1 MPVAKSSLKVRPQQQ
16 ISDKKL
22 KEILA
27 EDKRRLK
34 SLLASYRPITG
45 ENAPGL
51 RFECVITDFLNGKK
65 LWLPVEMLKEKKFC
79 AIIKCGSIEAFCD
92 KYMPDFDKEKARDA
106 VFRYL
111 IRLRCKHDFYFFAYA
126 YARIKNKDGGEDIPF
141 LLNHAQLG
149 LTKEFESQR
158 LHGELG
164 SILVILL
171 KCRQWGGSTDTD
183 IYMGWIQIFWMIN
196 WNSNIIGHQSSSS
209 TQVFD
214 MYEKLMNAIP
224 TWLFYDIGEPFK
236 EDPRKLRTSSTQNNI
251 KYLIPRSCKIQTGS
265 ARNPESCRSADAAMA
280 HITEEAFFPNTTEWT
295 PQKVINAAV
304 SSIRVTVPLTF
315 IVREST
321 PNGRENEFHDEW
333 VRANSFD
340 KDGKRLSIYKPY
352 FVPWFHIEKYILPFK
367 TEQEKIDFV
376 IWLYKNREDEQYH
389 GSYFWWLWEIKGATL
404 EGIHWYVNEC
414 KKYNDLDGM
423 RQEYPSDDVEAFLFS
438 GTTVFDP
445 YKLKEM
451 EEDCKGIEPIMVGD
465 IEGDSYDAADD
476 ACMDNI
482 RFIERSGGPLKV
494 WAGPDNSEIVRHRY
508 IVACDIGGSHKTSD
522 FSDIVVLDR
531 YDEIYGGVPEIVA
544 EWHGHCDA
552 DQLAMRCAQIA
563 HFYNDAYLVIENNTA
578 YSRMNNTEGNQ
589 SELFFPILLPL
600 YNNLYS
606 ASQSKLKKVKN
617 IEMKWGFNTNKNTK
631 VAVVKTMARI
641 IRDGGYM
648 ERELAAIDEC
658 TYFLY
663 YKQNDCYGAVAGK
676 HDDRVMARAIALYV
690 EKDMPAPE
698 IVPFRS
704 KAEIERERLRNRPP
718 VVADLAGI
726 GGGS

>member
-16 ISDKKL
+16 ISEKKL
-22 KEILA
+22 KEILE
-27 EDKRRLK
+27 EDKRRLQ
-34 SLLASYRPITG
+34 SLLATYRPITG

-51 RFECVITDFLNGKK
+51 RFECVITDFLKGKK

-92 KYMPDFDKEKARDA
+92 KYMPDFDQEKARDA

-476 ACMDNI
+476 ACMNNI

-494 WAGPDNSEIVRHRY
+494 WAGPDNSEIVRNRY

>member
-22 KEILA
+22 KEILE
-27 EDKRRLK
+27 EDKRRLQG
-34 SLLASYRPITG
+34 LLASYRPITG

-92 KYMPDFDKEKARDA
+92 KYMPDFDQEKARDA

-141 LLNHAQLG
+141 LLRNAQIKLA
-149 LTKEFESQR
+149 KVFEQLR
-158 LHGELG
+158 LH
-164 SILVILL
+164 SQYHYIRVILL
-171 KCRQWGGSTDTD
+171 KCRQWGGSTLTD
-183 IYMGWIQIFWMIN
+183 IYMAWLQIFWKTN
-196 WNSNIIGHQSSSS
+196 WNSNIVGHQSSSA

-214 MYEKLMNAIP
+214 MYEKLINAIP
-224 TWLFYDIGEPFK
+224 TWLFYDIGQPFK
-236 EDPRKLRTSSTQNNI
+236 SDTRKLKTSGTIQNI

-265 ARNPESCRSADAAMA
+265 ARNPESCRSGDAALA

-295 PQKVINAAV
+295 PAKVIKAAS
-304 SSIRVTVPLTF
+304 SSIQPDPLTF

-321 PNGRENEFHDEW
+321 PNGRENEFHDAW
-333 VRANSFD
+333 VAANSVD
-340 KDGKRLSIYKPY
+340 KDGKPLSAFTPV
-352 FVPWFHIEKYILPFK
+352 FVAWFEIEKYILPFAS
-367 TEQEKIDFV
+367 EDERADFA
-376 IWLYKNREDEQYH
+376 IWLWKNRNDEQGH
-389 GSYFWWLWEIKGATL
+389 GKYYWWLYECKGASF
-404 EGIHWYVNEC
+404 EGIHWYIE
-414 KKYNDLDGM
+414 KSKEYETLDDM
-423 RQEYPSDDVEAFLFS
+423 RQEFPSDDVEAFLFS

-494 WAGPDNSEIVRHRY
+494 WAGPDSSEIVRHRY

-600 YNNLYS
+600 YDNLYS

-617 IEMKWGFNTNKNTK
+617 IEMKWGFNTNKATK

-718 VVADLAGI
+718 VVAELSGI

>member
-1 MPVAKSSLKVRPQQQ
+1 MPAAKSSLKVRPQQQ

-92 KYMPDFDKEKARDA
+92 KYMPDFDQEKARDA

-482 RFIERSGGPLKV
+482 RLIERSGGPLKV
-494 WAGPDNSEIVRHRY
+494 WAGPDNSEIVRNRY

-704 KAEIERERLRNRPP
+704 KAEIERERLRNRQP

>member
-92 KYMPDFDKEKARDA
+92 KYMPDFDQEKARDA

>member
-92 KYMPDFDKEKARDA
+92 KYMPDFDQEKARDA

-476 ACMDNI
+476 ACMNNI

-494 WAGPDNSEIVRHRY
+494 WAGPDNSEIVRNRY

-600 YNNLYS
+600 YDNLYS

>member
-1 MPVAKSSLKVRPQQQ
+1 MPVAKSSLKVRSQQQ

-476 ACMDNI
+476 ACMNNI

-494 WAGPDNSEIVRHRY
+494 WAGPDNSEIVRNRY

-663 YKQNDCYGAVAGK
+663 YKQNDSYGAVAGK

>member
-92 KYMPDFDKEKARDA
+92 KYMPDFDQEKARDA

-141 LLNHAQLG
+141 LLRNAQIKLA
-149 LTKEFESQR
+149 KVFEQLR
-158 LHGELG
+158 LHGQYHY
-164 SILVILL
+164 IRVILL
-171 KCRQWGGSTDTD
+171 KCRQWGGSTLTD
-183 IYMGWIQIFWMIN
+183 IYMAWLQIFWKTN
-196 WNSNIIGHQSSSS
+196 WNSNIVGHQSSSA

-214 MYEKLMNAIP
+214 MYEKLINAIP
-224 TWLFYDIGEPFK
+224 TWLFYDIGQPFK
-236 EDPRKLRTSSTQNNI
+236 SDTRKLKTSGTIQNI

-265 ARNPESCRSADAAMA
+265 ARNPESCRSGDAALA

-295 PQKVINAAV
+295 PAKVIKAAS
-304 SSIRVTVPLTF
+304 SSIQPDPLTF

-321 PNGRENEFHDEW
+321 PNGRENEFHDAW
-333 VRANSFD
+333 VAANSVD
-340 KDGKRLSIYKPY
+340 KDGKPLSAFTPV
-352 FVPWFHIEKYILPFK
+352 FVAWFEIEKYILPFAS
-367 TEQEKIDFV
+367 EDERADFA
-376 IWLYKNREDEQYH
+376 IWLWKNRNDEQGH
-389 GSYFWWLWEIKGATL
+389 GKYYWWLYECKGASF
-404 EGIHWYVNEC
+404 EGIHWYIE
-414 KKYNDLDGM
+414 KSKEYETLDDM
-423 RQEYPSDDVEAFLFS
+423 RQEFPSDDVEAFLFS

-494 WAGPDNSEIVRHRY
+494 WAGPDNSEIVRNRY

>member
-27 EDKRRLK
+27 EDTKRLK
-34 SLLASYRPITG
+34 SLFATYRPITG

-51 RFECVITDFLNGKK
+51 RFELQMPDFLQGKK
-65 LWLPVEMLKEKKFC
+65 LYLPVEMLKEKKFC
-79 AIIKCGSIEAFCD
+79 AIIKCGSIQAFIE
-92 KYMPDFDKEKARDA
+92 KYMADYDPAKARDA
-106 VFRYL
+106 IFRYL

-126 YARIKNKDGGEDIPF
+126 YARIKNKDGGDDIPF
-141 LLNHAQLG
+141 LLNHGQIG
-149 LTKEFESQR
+149 LTKEFERQR

-164 SILVILL
+164 SILVLLL

-183 IYMGWIQIFWMIN
+183 VYMGWIQIFWMTN
-196 WNSNIIGHQSSSS
+196 WNSNIIGHQSSSA

-224 TWLFYDIGEPFK
+224 TWLFYEIGQPFK
-236 EDPRKLRTSSTQNNI
+236 NDPRKLRTSSTQNNI
-251 KYLIPRSCKIQTGS
+251 KYLIPRDCKIQTGS

-340 KDGKRLSIYKPY
+340 KDGKRLSIFTPY
-352 FVPWFHIEKYILPFK
+352 FVPWFDIEKYILPFK
-367 TEQEKIDFV
+367 NEQEKIDF
-376 IWLYKNREDEQYH
+376 ITWLWKNREDEQYH
-389 GSYFWWLWEIKGATL
+389 GNYYWWLWEIKGATL
-404 EGIHWYVNEC
+404 EGIHWYVNES

-438 GTTVFDP
+438 GTSVFNP

-451 EEDCKGIEPIMVGD
+451 EDDCKGINPIMVGD
-465 IEGDSYDAADD
+465 IEGDSYDASDP
-476 ACMDNI
+476 ACMENI
-482 RFIERSGGPLKV
+482 RFVERSGGPLKV
-494 WAGPDNSEIVRHRY
+494 WAGPDNSENVTHRY

-522 FSDIVVLDR
+522 YSDIVVLDR
-531 YDEIYGGVPEIVA
+531 YDEIYGGVPEVVA

-563 HFYNDAYLVIENNTA
+563 HIYNDAFLVIENNTA

-600 YNNLYS
+600 YRNLYNS
-606 ASQSKLKKVKN
+606 SHSKLQKKKSK
-617 IEMKWGFNTNKNTK
+617 ELKWGFNTNKNTK
-631 VAVVKTMARI
+631 VAVIKTMARI
-641 IRDGGYM
+641 IRDQGYM
-648 ERELAAIDEC
+648 EREPAAIDEC
-658 TYFLY
+658 TYYLY
-663 YKQNDCYGAVAGK
+663 YQQNDCYGAVAGK

-698 IVPFRS
+698 IVPFRT

-718 VVADLAGI
+718 SVAELAGI
-726 GGGS
+726 GGS

>member
-1 MPVAKSSLKVRPQQQ
+1 MPVAKSSLKVRPQQL

-22 KEILA
+22 KEILE
-27 EDKRRLK
+27 EDKRRLQ

-92 KYMPDFDKEKARDA
+92 KYMPDFDQEKARDA

-352 FVPWFHIEKYILPFK
+352 FVPWFDIEKYILPFK

-482 RFIERSGGPLKV
+482 RLIERSGGPLKV
-494 WAGPDNSEIVRHRY
+494 WAGPDNSEIVRNRY

-663 YKQNDCYGAVAGK
+663 YKQNDCYAAVAGK

>member
-1 MPVAKSSLKVRPQQQ
+1 MPAAKSSLKVRSQQQ

-22 KEILA
+22 KEILE

-92 KYMPDFDKEKARDA
+92 KYMPDFDQEKARDA

-141 LLNHAQLG
+141 LLRNAQIKLA
-149 LTKEFESQR
+149 KVFEQLR
-158 LHGELG
+158 LH
-164 SILVILL
+164 SQYHYIRVILL
-171 KCRQWGGSTDTD
+171 KCRQWGGSTLTD
-183 IYMGWIQIFWMIN
+183 IYMAWLQIFWKTN
-196 WNSNIIGHQSSSS
+196 WNSNIVGHQSSSA

-214 MYEKLMNAIP
+214 MYEKLINAIP
-224 TWLFYDIGEPFK
+224 TWLFYDIGQPFK
-236 EDPRKLRTSSTQNNI
+236 SDTRKLKTSGTIQNI
-251 KYLIPRSCKIQTGS
+251 KYFIPRSCKIQTGS
-265 ARNPESCRSADAAMA
+265 ARNPESCRSGDAALA

-295 PQKVINAAV
+295 PAKVIKAAS
-304 SSIRVTVPLTF
+304 SSIQPDPLTF

-321 PNGRENEFHDEW
+321 PNGRENEFHDAW
-333 VRANSFD
+333 VAANSVD
-340 KDGKRLSIYKPY
+340 KDGKPLSAFTPV
-352 FVPWFHIEKYILPFK
+352 FVAWFEIEKYILPFAS
-367 TEQEKIDFV
+367 
-376 IWLYKNREDEQYH
+376 EDERAD
-389 GSYFWWLWEIKGATL
+389 FAIWLWENRNDEQGHGKYYWWLYECKGASF
-404 EGIHWYVNEC
+404 EGIHWYIE
-414 KKYNDLDGM
+414 KSKEYETLDDM
-423 RQEYPSDDVEAFLFS
+423 RQEFPSDDVEAFLFS

-494 WAGPDNSEIVRHRY
+494 WAGPDNSEIVRNRY

-617 IEMKWGFNTNKNTK
+617 IEMKWGFNTNKATK

>member
-27 EDKRRLK
+27 ENTRRLE

-51 RFECVITDFLNGKK
+51 RFESQMPDFLNGKK

-79 AIIKCGSIEAFCD
+79 AIIKCGSIQAFIE
-92 KYMPDFDKEKARDA
+92 KYMADYDPDKARDA

-126 YARIKNKDGGEDIPF
+126 YARIKNKDGGDDIPF
-141 LLNHAQLG
+141 LLNHGQIG
-149 LTKEFESQR
+149 LVKDFERQR

-164 SILVILL
+164 SILIILL
-171 KCRQWGGSTDTD
+171 KCRQWGGSTATDT
-183 IYMGWIQIFWMIN
+183 YMGWIQIFWMTN
-196 WNSNIIGHQSSSS
+196 WNSNIIGHQSSSA

-224 TWLFYDIGEPFK
+224 TWLFYDIGVPFK

-251 KYLIPRSCKIQTGS
+251 KYLIPRDCKIQTGS

-340 KDGKRLSIYKPY
+340 KDGKRLSIYTPY
-352 FVPWFHIEKYILPFK
+352 FVPWFDIEKYILPFK
-367 TEQEKIDFV
+367 NEQEKIDF
-376 IWLYKNREDEQYH
+376 ITWLWKNREDEQYN

-404 EGIHWYVNEC
+404 EGIHWYVNES

-476 ACMDNI
+476 ACMNNI
-482 RFIERSGGPLKV
+482 RFVERSGGPLKV
-494 WAGPDNSEIVRHRY
+494 WAGPDNSEIVKHRY

-563 HFYNDAYLVIENNTA
+563 HFFNDAFLVIENNTA

-589 SELFFPILLPL
+589 SELFFPILIPL
-600 YNNLYS
+600 YSNLYS

-617 IEMKWGFNTNKNTK
+617 IEMKWGFNTNKATK

-663 YKQNDCYGAVAGK
+663 YKQNDCYGAIAGK

-718 VVADLAGI
+718 VVAELSGI

>member
-92 KYMPDFDKEKARDA
+92 KYMPDFDQEKARDA

-663 YKQNDCYGAVAGK
+663 YKQNNCYGAVAGK

>member
-1 MPVAKSSLKVRPQQQ
+1 MPAAKSSLKVRPQQQ

-92 KYMPDFDKEKARDA
+92 KYMPDFDQEKARDA

-718 VVADLAGI
+718 VVADLVGI

>member
-1 MPVAKSSLKVRPQQQ
+1 MPVTKSSLKVRPQQQ

-27 EDKRRLK
+27 EDTKRLK
-34 SLLASYRPITG
+34 SLFATYRPITG

-51 RFECVITDFLNGKK
+51 RFELQMPDFLQGKK
-65 LWLPVEMLKEKKFC
+65 LYLPVEMLKEKKFC
-79 AIIKCGSIEAFCD
+79 AIIKCGSIQAFIE
-92 KYMPDFDKEKARDA
+92 KYMADYDPAKARDA
-106 VFRYL
+106 IFRYL

-126 YARIKNKDGGEDIPF
+126 YARIKNKDGGDDIPF
-141 LLNHAQLG
+141 LLNHGQIG
-149 LTKEFESQR
+149 LTKEFERQR

-164 SILVILL
+164 SILVLLL

-183 IYMGWIQIFWMIN
+183 VYMGWIQIFWMTN
-196 WNSNIIGHQSSSS
+196 WNSNIIGHQSSSA

-224 TWLFYDIGEPFK
+224 TWLFYEIGQPFK
-236 EDPRKLRTSSTQNNI
+236 NDPRKLRTSSTQNNI
-251 KYLIPRSCKIQTGS
+251 KYLIPRDCKIQTGS

-340 KDGKRLSIYKPY
+340 KDGKRLSIFTPY
-352 FVPWFHIEKYILPFK
+352 FVPWFDIEKYILPFK
-367 TEQEKIDFV
+367 NEQEKIDF
-376 IWLYKNREDEQYH
+376 ITWLWKNREDEQYH
-389 GSYFWWLWEIKGATL
+389 GNYYWWLWEIKGATL
-404 EGIHWYVNEC
+404 EGIHWYVNES

-438 GTTVFDP
+438 GTSVFDP

-451 EEDCKGIEPIMVGD
+451 EDDCKGINPIMVGD
-465 IEGDSYDAADD
+465 IEGDSYDASDP
-476 ACMDNI
+476 ACMENI
-482 RFIERSGGPLKV
+482 RFVERSGGPLKV
-494 WAGPDNSEIVRHRY
+494 WAGPDNSENVTHRY

-522 FSDIVVLDR
+522 YSDIVVLDR
-531 YDEIYGGVPEIVA
+531 YDEIYGGVPEVVA

-563 HFYNDAYLVIENNTA
+563 HIYNDAFLVVENNTA

-600 YNNLYS
+600 YRNLYNS
-606 ASQSKLKKVKN
+606 SHSKLQKKKSK
-617 IEMKWGFNTNKNTK
+617 ELKWGFNTNKNTK
-631 VAVVKTMARI
+631 VAVIKTMARI
-641 IRDGGYM
+641 IRDQGYM
-648 ERELAAIDEC
+648 EREPAAIDEC
-658 TYFLY
+658 TYYLY
-663 YKQNDCYGAVAGK
+663 YQQNDCYGAVAGK

-698 IVPFRS
+698 ILPFRT

-718 VVADLAGI
+718 SVAELAGI
-726 GGGS
+726 GGS

>member
-92 KYMPDFDKEKARDA
+92 KYMPDFDQEKARDA

-340 KDGKRLSIYKPY
+340 KDGKRLSIYTPY
-352 FVPWFHIEKYILPFK
+352 FVPWFDIEKYILPFK

-494 WAGPDNSEIVRHRY
+494 WAGPDNSEIVRNRY

>member
-1 MPVAKSSLKVRPQQQ
+1 MPVAKSSLKVRSQQQ

-476 ACMDNI
+476 ACMNNI

-494 WAGPDNSEIVRHRY
+494 WAGPDNSEIVRNRY

-676 HDDRVMARAIALYV
+676 HDDRVMARAIAIYV

>member
-1 MPVAKSSLKVRPQQQ
+1 MPVAKSTLKVRPQQQ
-16 ISDKKL
+16 LSEKKL

-51 RFECVITDFLNGKK
+51 RFKCVIEDFLKGKK

-79 AIIKCGSIEAFCD
+79 AIIKCGSISAFCE
-92 KYMPDFDKEKARDA
+92 KYMADLDQEKARDA

-126 YARIKNKDGGEDIPF
+126 YARIKNKDGGDDIPF
-141 LLNHAQLG
+141 LLRNAQIKLA
-149 LTKEFESQR
+149 KVFEQLR
-158 LHGELG
+158 LH
-164 SILVILL
+164 SQYHYIRVILL
-171 KCRQWGGSTDTD
+171 KCRQWGGSTLTD
-183 IYMGWIQIFWMIN
+183 IYMAWLQIFWKTN
-196 WNSNIIGHQSSSS
+196 WNSNIVGHQSSSA

-214 MYEKLMNAIP
+214 MYEKLISAIP
-224 TWLFYDIGEPFK
+224 TWLFYEIGEPFK
-236 EDPRKLRTSSTQNNI
+236 DDTRKLKTSGTIQNI

-265 ARNPESCRSADAAMA
+265 ARNPESCRSGDAALA

-295 PQKVINAAV
+295 PAKVIKAAS
-304 SSIRVTVPLTF
+304 SSIQPDPYTF

-321 PNGRENEFHDEW
+321 PNGRENEFHDVW
-333 VRANSFD
+333 VAANSVD
-340 KDGKRLSIYKPY
+340 KDGKPLSAYTPV
-352 FVPWFHIEKYILPFK
+352 FVAWFEIEKYILPFAS
-367 TEQEKIDFV
+367 EDERADFA
-376 IWLYKNREDEQYH
+376 IWLWKNRNDEQGNGKY
-389 GSYFWWLWEIKGATL
+389 YWWLYDIKGASL
-404 EGIHWYVNEC
+404 EGVHWYIE
-414 KKYNDLDGM
+414 KSKEYETLDDM
-423 RQEYPSDDVEAFLFS
+423 RQEFPSDDVEAFLFS

-482 RFIERSGGPLKV
+482 RFVERAGGPLKV
-494 WAGPDNSEIVRHRY
+494 WAGPDNSEIVKHRY
-508 IVACDIGGSHKTSD
+508 LVSCDIGGSHKTSD

-563 HFYNDAYLVIENNTA
+563 HFYNDALLVVENNTA

-600 YNNLYS
+600 YDNLYS

-631 VAVVKTMARI
+631 VAVVKNMARI

-676 HDDRVMARAIALYV
+676 HDDRVMARAIALRV
-690 EKDMPAPE
+690 EKEMPAPE

-704 KAEIERERLRNRPP
+704 KEDIERERLRNRKPIAP
-718 VVADLAGI
+718 ELVGI
-726 GGGS
+726 G

>member
-22 KEILA
+22 KELLE
-27 EDKRRLK
+27 EDKRRLT

-51 RFECVITDFLNGKK
+51 RFECVIEDFLKGKK

-79 AIIKCGSIEAFCD
+79 AIIKCGSISAFCE
-92 KYMPDFDKEKARDA
+92 KYMADLDQEKARDA

-126 YARIKNKDGGEDIPF
+126 YARIKNKDGGDDIPF
-141 LLNHAQLG
+141 LLNHAQIG
-149 LTKEFESQR
+149 LTKDFERQR
-158 LHGELG
+158 LHGELH
-164 SILVILL
+164 SILIILL
-171 KCRQWGGSTDTD
+171 KCRQWGGSTDTEV
-183 IYMGWIQIFWMIN
+183 YMFWIQMFWKTN
-196 WNSNIIGHQSSSS
+196 WNSNIIGHQSSSA

-214 MYEKLMNAIP
+214 MYEKLANAIP
-224 TWLFYDIGEPFK
+224 TWLYYEIGETFK
-236 EDPRKLRTSSTQNNI
+236 EDSRKLRTSSTQNNI

-295 PQKVINAAV
+295 PQKVVNAAI
-304 SSIRVTVPLTF
+304 SPINVTRPYTF

-340 KDGKRLSIYKPY
+340 KDGNRLSIYTPY
-352 FVPWFHIEKYILPFK
+352 FVPWFDIEKYILPFK
-367 TEQEKIDFV
+367 SEQEKIDFV
-376 IWLYKNREDEQYH
+376 LWLYKNREDEQYH

-414 KKYNDLDGM
+414 KKYSDLDGM

-476 ACMDNI
+476 ACMNNI
-482 RFIERSGGPLKV
+482 RFVERSGGPLKV
-494 WAGPDNSEIVRHRY
+494 WAGPDNSEIVKHRY
-508 IVACDIGGSHKTSD
+508 VVSCDIGGSHKTSD
-522 FSDIVVLDR
+522 FSDIDRKSVV
-531 YDEIYGGVPEIVA
+531 
-544 EWHGHCDA
+544 
-552 DQLAMRCAQIA
+552 
-563 HFYNDAYLVIENNTA
+563 
-578 YSRMNNTEGNQ
+578 
-589 SELFFPILLPL
+589 
-600 YNNLYS
+600 
-606 ASQSKLKKVKN
+606 
-617 IEMKWGFNTNKNTK
+617 
-631 VAVVKTMARI
+631 
-641 IRDGGYM
+641 
-648 ERELAAIDEC
+648 
-658 TYFLY
+658 
-663 YKQNDCYGAVAGK
+663 
-676 HDDRVMARAIALYV
+676 
-690 EKDMPAPE
+690 
-698 IVPFRS
+698 
-704 KAEIERERLRNRPP
+704 
-718 VVADLAGI
+718 
-726 GGGS
+726 

>member
-1 MPVAKSSLKVRPQQQ
+1 MPVAKSSSKVRPQQQ

-22 KEILA
+22 KEILE
-27 EDKRRLK
+27 EDKRRLQ

-79 AIIKCGSIEAFCD
+79 AIIKCGSIEVFCD
-92 KYMPDFDKEKARDA
+92 KYMPDFDQEKARDA

-141 LLNHAQLG
+141 LLNHGQIG
-149 LTKEFESQR
+149 LTKEFERQR
-158 LHGELG
+158 LHGVLG

-183 IYMGWIQIFWMIN
+183 VYMGWIQIFWMIN
-196 WNSNIIGHQSSSS
+196 WNSNIIGHQSSSA

-224 TWLFYDIGEPFK
+224 TWLFYDIGIPFK
-236 EDPRKLRTSSTQNNI
+236 EDPRKLKTSSTQNNI
-251 KYLIPRSCKIQTGS
+251 KYLIPRNCKIQTGS

-340 KDGKRLSIYKPY
+340 KDGKRLSIYTPY
-352 FVPWFHIEKYILPFK
+352 FVPWFDIEKYILPFK

-494 WAGPDNSEIVRHRY
+494 WAGPDNSEIVRNRY

-600 YNNLYS
+600 YDNLYS

>member
-79 AIIKCGSIEAFCD
+79 AIIKCGSIETFCE
-92 KYMPDFDKEKARDA
+92 KYMPDLDQEKARDA

-141 LLNHAQLG
+141 LLRNAQIKLA
-149 LTKEFESQR
+149 KVFEQLR
-158 LHGELG
+158 LHGQYHY
-164 SILVILL
+164 IRVILL
-171 KCRQWGGSTDTD
+171 KCRQWGGSTLTD
-183 IYMGWIQIFWMIN
+183 IYMAWLQIFWKTN
-196 WNSNIIGHQSSSS
+196 WNSNIVGHQSSSA

-214 MYEKLMNAIP
+214 MYEKLINAIP
-224 TWLFYDIGEPFK
+224 TWLFYDIGQPFK
-236 EDPRKLRTSSTQNNI
+236 SDTRKLKTSGTIQNI

-265 ARNPESCRSADAAMA
+265 ARNPESCRSGDAALA

-295 PQKVINAAV
+295 PAKVIKAAS
-304 SSIRVTVPLTF
+304 SSIQPDPLTF

-321 PNGRENEFHDEW
+321 PNGRENEFHDAW
-333 VRANSFD
+333 VAANSVD
-340 KDGKRLSIYKPY
+340 KDGKPLSAFTPV
-352 FVPWFHIEKYILPFK
+352 FVAWFEIEKYILPFAS
-367 TEQEKIDFV
+367 EDERADFA
-376 IWLYKNREDEQYH
+376 IWLWKNRNDEQGH
-389 GSYFWWLWEIKGATL
+389 GKYYWWLYECKGASF
-404 EGIHWYVNEC
+404 EGIHWYIE
-414 KKYNDLDGM
+414 KSKEYETLDDM
-423 RQEYPSDDVEAFLFS
+423 RQEFPSDDVEAFLFS

-494 WAGPDNSEIVRHRY
+494 WAGPDNSEIVRNRY

>member
-22 KEILA
+22 KEILE

-92 KYMPDFDKEKARDA
+92 KYMPDFDQEKARDA

-141 LLNHAQLG
+141 LLNHGQIG
-149 LTKEFESQR
+149 LIKEFERQR
-158 LHGELG
+158 LHGDLG
-164 SILVILL
+164 SILLLLL
-171 KCRQWGGSTDTD
+171 KCRQWGGSTATD
-183 IYMGWIQIFWMIN
+183 VYMGWIQIFWMTN
-196 WNSNIIGHQSSSS
+196 WNSNIIGHQSSSA

-224 TWLFYDIGEPFK
+224 TWLFYDIGTPFK
-236 EDPRKLRTSSTQNNI
+236 EDSRKLKTSSTQNNI
-251 KYLIPRSCKIQTGS
+251 KYLIPRDCKIQTGS

-340 KDGKRLSIYKPY
+340 KDGKRLSIYTPY
-352 FVPWFHIEKYILPFK
+352 FVPWFDIEKYILPFK

-494 WAGPDNSEIVRHRY
+494 WAGPDSSEIVRHRY

-600 YNNLYS
+600 YDNLYS

>member
-1 MPVAKSSLKVRPQQQ
+1 MPEVKSTLKVQPQLQL
-16 ISDKKL
+16 SDEEL
-22 KEILA
+22 KEIL
-27 EDKRRLK
+27 EDDKRRLK
-34 SLLASYRPITG
+34 SLLATYRPITG

-51 RFECVITDFLNGKK
+51 RFECVIEDFLKGKE

-79 AIIKCGSIEAFCD
+79 AIIKCGSISVFCE
-92 KYMPDFDKEKARDA
+92 KYMADLDQEKARDA

-126 YARIKNKDGGEDIPF
+126 YARIKNKDGGDDIPF
-141 LLNHAQLG
+141 LLNHAQIG
-149 LTKEFESQR
+149 LTKNFEQQR
-158 LHGELG
+158 LHGELH
-164 SILVILL
+164 SILIILL
-171 KCRQWGGSTDTD
+171 KCRQWGGSTNTEV
-183 IYMGWIQIFWMIN
+183 YMIWIQIFWKTN

-214 MYEKLMNAIP
+214 MYEKLVNAIP
-224 TWLFYDIGEPFK
+224 TWLFYDIGETFK
-236 EDPRKLRTSSTQNNI
+236 EDTRKLRTSSTQNNI

-295 PQKVINAAV
+295 PSKVIKAAV
-304 SSIRVTVPLTF
+304 SSIRVTVPYAF

-340 KDGKRLSIYKPY
+340 KDGKRLSIYTPY
-352 FVPWFHIEKYILPFK
+352 FVPWFDIEKYILPFK
-367 TEQEKIDFV
+367 SEQEKVDFV
-376 IWLYKNREDEQYH
+376 LWLYKNREDEQYH
-389 GSYFWWLWEIKGATL
+389 GSYFWWLWKIKGATL

-414 KKYNDLDGM
+414 KKYNDLDDM

-476 ACMDNI
+476 ACMNNI
-482 RFIERSGGPLKV
+482 RFVERSGGPLKV
-494 WAGPDNSEIVRHRY
+494 WAGPDNSEIVKHRY

-563 HFYNDAYLVIENNTA
+563 HFYNDAFLAIENNTA

-600 YNNLYS
+600 YDNLYS

-617 IEMKWGFNTNKNTK
+617 IEMKWGFNTNKATK

-663 YKQNDCYGAVAGK
+663 YKQNDCYGAIAGK

-698 IVPFRS
+698 IVPFKS
-704 KAEIERERLRNRPP
+704 KEDIERERLRNRKP
-718 VVADLAGI
+718 VAPELAGI
-726 GGGS
+726 G

>member
-1 MPVAKSSLKVRPQQQ
+1 MPVAKSSLKVRSQQQ

-92 KYMPDFDKEKARDA
+92 KYMPDFDQEKARDA

-376 IWLYKNREDEQYH
+376 IWLYKNHEDEQYH

>member
-79 AIIKCGSIEAFCD
+79 AIIKCGSIEAFCE
-92 KYMPDFDKEKARDA
+92 KYMPDFDEEKARDA

-141 LLNHAQLG
+141 LLRNAQIKLA
-149 LTKEFESQR
+149 KVFEQLR
-158 LHGELG
+158 LH
-164 SILVILL
+164 SQYHYIRVILL
-171 KCRQWGGSTDTD
+171 KCRQWGGSTLTD
-183 IYMGWIQIFWMIN
+183 IYMAWLQIFWKTN
-196 WNSNIIGHQSSSS
+196 WNSNIVGHQSSSA

-214 MYEKLMNAIP
+214 MYEKLINAIP
-224 TWLFYDIGEPFK
+224 TWLFYDIGQPFK
-236 EDPRKLRTSSTQNNI
+236 SDTRKLKTSGTIQNI

-265 ARNPESCRSADAAMA
+265 ARSPESCRSGDAALA

-295 PQKVINAAV
+295 PAKVIKAAS
-304 SSIRVTVPLTF
+304 SSIQPDPLTF

-321 PNGRENEFHDEW
+321 PNGRENEFHDAW
-333 VRANSFD
+333 VAANSVD
-340 KDGKRLSIYKPY
+340 KDGKPLSAFTPV
-352 FVPWFHIEKYILPFK
+352 FVAWFEIEKYILPFAS
-367 TEQEKIDFV
+367 EDERADFA
-376 IWLYKNREDEQYH
+376 IWLWKNRNDEQGH
-389 GSYFWWLWEIKGATL
+389 GKYYWWLYECKGASF
-404 EGIHWYVNEC
+404 EGIHWYIE
-414 KKYNDLDGM
+414 KSKEYETLDDM
-423 RQEYPSDDVEAFLFS
+423 RQEFPSDDVEAFLFS

-476 ACMDNI
+476 ACMNNI

-494 WAGPDNSEIVRHRY
+494 WAGPDNSEIVRNRY

-544 EWHGHCDA
+544 EWHGH
-552 DQLAMRCAQIA
+552 
-563 HFYNDAYLVIENNTA
+563 
-578 YSRMNNTEGNQ
+578 
-589 SELFFPILLPL
+589 
-600 YNNLYS
+600 
-606 ASQSKLKKVKN
+606 
-617 IEMKWGFNTNKNTK
+617 
-631 VAVVKTMARI
+631 
-641 IRDGGYM
+641 
-648 ERELAAIDEC
+648 
-658 TYFLY
+658 
-663 YKQNDCYGAVAGK
+663 
-676 HDDRVMARAIALYV
+676 
-690 EKDMPAPE
+690 
-698 IVPFRS
+698 
-704 KAEIERERLRNRPP
+704 
-718 VVADLAGI
+718 
-726 GGGS
+726 

>member
-1 MPVAKSSLKVRPQQQ
+1 MPVAKSTLKVQPQQQ
-16 ISDKKL
+16 LSEEEL
-22 KEILA
+22 KEILE

-34 SLLASYRPITG
+34 SLLATYRPITG

-51 RFECVITDFLNGKK
+51 RFECVIEDFLKGKK

-79 AIIKCGSIEAFCD
+79 AIIKCGSISAFCE
-92 KYMPDFDKEKARDA
+92 KYMVDYDQEKARDA

-126 YARIKNKDGGEDIPF
+126 YARIKNKEGGEDVPF
-141 LLNHAQLG
+141 LLNHAQIG
-149 LTKEFESQR
+149 LTKNFEQQR
-158 LHGELG
+158 LHSELH

-171 KCRQWGGSTDTD
+171 KCRQWGGSTDTEV
-183 IYMGWIQIFWMIN
+183 YMFWIQIFWKTN
-196 WNSNIIGHQSSSS
+196 WNSNIIGHQSSSA

-214 MYEKLMNAIP
+214 MYEKLANAIP
-224 TWLFYDIGEPFK
+224 TWLFYEIGETFK
-236 EDPRKLRTSSTQNNI
+236 EDTRKLRTSSTQNNI

-295 PQKVINAAV
+295 PSKVIKATV
-304 SSIRVTVPLTF
+304 SSIRVTVPYAF

-340 KDGKRLSIYKPY
+340 KDGNRLSIYTPY
-352 FVPWFHIEKYILPFK
+352 FVPWFDIEKYILPFK
-367 TEQEKIDFV
+367 SEQEKIDFV
-376 IWLYKNREDEQYH
+376 LWLYKNREDEQYH
-389 GSYFWWLWEIKGATL
+389 GSYFWWLWKIKCATL

-414 KKYNDLDGM
+414 KKYNDLDDM

-465 IEGDSYDAADD
+465 IEGDSYDAADP
-476 ACMDNI
+476 ACMNNI
-482 RFIERSGGPLKV
+482 RFVERAGGPLKV
-494 WAGPDNSEIVRHRY
+494 WAGPDNSEIVKHRY

-522 FSDIVVLDR
+522 YSDIVVLDR
-531 YDEIYGGVPEIVA
+531 YDEIYGGVPEVVA

-563 HFYNDAYLVIENNTA
+563 HFYNDAFLVIENNTA

-617 IEMKWGFNTNKNTK
+617 IEMKWGFNTNKATK

-663 YKQNDCYGAVAGK
+663 YKQNDCYGAIAGK

-704 KAEIERERLRNRPP
+704 KDDIERERLRNRKPIAP
-718 VVADLAGI
+718 ELAGI
-726 GGGS
+726 G

>member
-92 KYMPDFDKEKARDA
+92 KYMPDFDQEKARDA

-141 LLNHAQLG
+141 LLRNAQIKLA
-149 LTKEFESQR
+149 KVFEQLR
-158 LHGELG
+158 LH
-164 SILVILL
+164 SQYHYIRVILL
-171 KCRQWGGSTDTD
+171 KCRQWGGSTLTD
-183 IYMGWIQIFWMIN
+183 IYMAWLQIFWKTN
-196 WNSNIIGHQSSSS
+196 WNSNIVGHQSSSA

-214 MYEKLMNAIP
+214 MYEKLINAIP
-224 TWLFYDIGEPFK
+224 TWLFYDIGQPFK
-236 EDPRKLRTSSTQNNI
+236 SDTRKLKTSGTIQNI
-251 KYLIPRSCKIQTGS
+251 KYFIPRSCKIQTGS
-265 ARNPESCRSADAAMA
+265 ARNPESCRSGDAALA

-295 PQKVINAAV
+295 PAKVIKAAS
-304 SSIRVTVPLTF
+304 SSIQPDPLTF

-321 PNGRENEFHDEW
+321 PNGRENEFHDAW
-333 VRANSFD
+333 VAANSVD
-340 KDGKRLSIYKPY
+340 KDGKPLSAFTPV
-352 FVPWFHIEKYILPFK
+352 FVAWFEIEKYILPFAS
-367 TEQEKIDFV
+367 EDERADFA
-376 IWLYKNREDEQYH
+376 IWLWKNRNDEQGH
-389 GSYFWWLWEIKGATL
+389 GKYYWWLYECKGASF
-404 EGIHWYVNEC
+404 EGIHWYIE
-414 KKYNDLDGM
+414 KSKEYETLDDM
-423 RQEYPSDDVEAFLFS
+423 RQEFPSDDVEAFLFS

-494 WAGPDNSEIVRHRY
+494 WAGPDNSEIVRNRY

-600 YNNLYS
+600 YDNLYS

-617 IEMKWGFNTNKNTK
+617 IEMKWGFNTNKATK

-698 IVPFRS
+698 IIPFKS
-704 KAEIERERLRNRPP
+704 KEDIERERLRNRKPIAP
-718 VVADLAGI
+718 ELVGI
-726 GGGS
+726 G

>member
-92 KYMPDFDKEKARDA
+92 KYMPDFDQEKARDA

-482 RFIERSGGPLKV
+482 RLIERSGGPLKV
-494 WAGPDNSEIVRHRY
+494 WAGPDNSEIVRNRY

>member
-1 MPVAKSSLKVRPQQQ
+1 MPAAKSSVKVRPQQK
-16 ISDKKL
+16 ISEKKL

-27 EDKRRLK
+27 EDTKRLK
-34 SLLASYRPITG
+34 SLFATYRPITG

-51 RFECVITDFLNGKK
+51 RFELQMPDFLQGKK
-65 LWLPVEMLKEKKFC
+65 LYLPVEMLKEKKFC
-79 AIIKCGSIEAFCD
+79 AIIKCGSIQAFIE
-92 KYMPDFDKEKARDA
+92 KYMADYDPAKARDA
-106 VFRYL
+106 IFRYL

-126 YARIKNKDGGEDIPF
+126 YARIKNKDGGDDIPF
-141 LLNHAQLG
+141 LLNHGQIG
-149 LTKEFESQR
+149 LTKEFERQR

-164 SILVILL
+164 SILVLLL

-183 IYMGWIQIFWMIN
+183 VYMGWIQIFWMTN
-196 WNSNIIGHQSSSS
+196 WNSNIIGHQSSSA

-224 TWLFYDIGEPFK
+224 TWLFYEIGQPFK
-236 EDPRKLRTSSTQNNI
+236 NDPRKLRTSSTQNNI
-251 KYLIPRSCKIQTGS
+251 KYLIPRDCKIQTGS

-340 KDGKRLSIYKPY
+340 KDGKRLSIFTPY
-352 FVPWFHIEKYILPFK
+352 FVPWFDIEKYILPFK
-367 TEQEKIDFV
+367 NEQEKIDF
-376 IWLYKNREDEQYH
+376 ITWLWKNREDEQYH
-389 GSYFWWLWEIKGATL
+389 GNYYWWLWEIKGATL
-404 EGIHWYVNEC
+404 EGIHWYVNES

-438 GTTVFDP
+438 GTSVFDP

-451 EEDCKGIEPIMVGD
+451 EDDCKGINPIMVGD
-465 IEGDSYDAADD
+465 IEGDSYDASDP
-476 ACMDNI
+476 ACMENI
-482 RFIERSGGPLKV
+482 RFVERSGGPLKV
-494 WAGPDNSEIVRHRY
+494 WAGPDNSENVTHRY

-531 YDEIYGGVPEIVA
+531 YDEIYGGVPEVVA

-563 HFYNDAYLVIENNTA
+563 HIYNDAFLVIENNTA

-600 YNNLYS
+600 YRNLYNS
-606 ASQSKLKKVKN
+606 SHSKLQKKKSK
-617 IEMKWGFNTNKNTK
+617 ELKWGFNTNKNTK
-631 VAVVKTMARI
+631 VAVIKTMARI
-641 IRDGGYM
+641 IRDQGYM
-648 ERELAAIDEC
+648 EREPAAIDEC
-658 TYFLY
+658 TYYLY
-663 YKQNDCYGAVAGK
+663 YQQNDCYGAVAGK

-698 IVPFRS
+698 ILPFRT

-718 VVADLAGI
+718 SVAELAGI
-726 GGGS
+726 GGS

>member
-92 KYMPDFDKEKARDA
+92 KYMPDFDQEKARDA

-494 WAGPDNSEIVRHRY
+494 WAGPDNSEIVRNRY

-522 FSDIVVLDR
+522 YSDIVVLDR

-704 KAEIERERLRNRPP
+704 KAEIKRERLRNRPP

>member
-1 MPVAKSSLKVRPQQQ
+1 MEVRSEQQ
-16 ISDKKL
+16 ISDKML
-22 KEILA
+22 QEILA
-27 EDKRRLK
+27 EDKRRLQ
-34 SLLASYRPITG
+34 SLLATYRPITG
-45 ENAPGL
+45 ENTPGL
-51 RFECVITDFLNGKK
+51 RFECVIEDFLQGKK
-65 LWLPVEMLKEKKFC
+65 LWLPVEMLQEKKFC
-79 AIIKCGSIEAFCD
+79 AIIKCGSIEAFCE
-92 KYMPDFDKEKARDA
+92 KYMADQDLEKARDA

-126 YARIKNKDGGEDIPF
+126 YARIKNKEGGDDIPF
-141 LLNHAQLG
+141 LLNHAQVG
-149 LTKEFESQR
+149 LVKQFEQMR
-158 LHGELG
+158 LHGELH
-164 SILVILL
+164 SVLVILL
-171 KCRQWGGSTDTD
+171 KCRQWGGSTCTEV
-183 IYMGWIQIFWMIN
+183 YMFWIQSFWKTN
-196 WNSNIIGHQSSSS
+196 WNSNIVGHQSSSA

-214 MYEKLMNAIP
+214 MYEKLANAIP
-224 TWLFYDIGEPFK
+224 TWLFYEIGEPFK
-236 EDPRKLRTSSTQNNI
+236 EDTRKLRTSSTQNNI
-251 KYLIPRSCKIQTGS
+251 KYLIPRNCKIQTGS
-265 ARNPESCRSADAAMA
+265 ARNPESCRSGDAAMA

-295 PQKVINAAV
+295 PSKVIKAAV
-304 SSIRVTVPLTF
+304 SSIRVTVPYTF

-340 KDGKRLSIYKPY
+340 KDGNRLSIYHPY
-352 FVPWFHIEKYILPFK
+352 FVPWFDIEKYTLPFK
-367 TEQEKIDFV
+367 SANEKADFA
-376 IWLYKNREDEQYH
+376 IWLWKNREDEQYH
-389 GSYFWWLWEIKGATL
+389 GKYFWWLYEIKKATL

-414 KKYNDLDGM
+414 KKYNDLDDM

-451 EEDCKGIEPIMVGD
+451 EEDCKGIEPVMVGD
-465 IEGDSYDAADD
+465 IEGDSYDAADL

-482 RFIERSGGPLKV
+482 RFVERSGGPLKV
-494 WAGPDNSEIVRHRY
+494 WAAPDNSEIVRNRY

-522 FSDIVVLDR
+522 YSDIVVLDR
-531 YDEIYGGVPEIVA
+531 YDEIYGGVPELVA

-563 HFYNDAYLVIENNTA
+563 RFYNDAFLVIENNTA

-600 YNNLYS
+600 YRNLYNS
-606 ASQSKLKKVKN
+606 SHSKLQKRKSK
-617 IEMKWGFNTNKNTK
+617 ELKWGFNTNKATK

-648 ERELAAIDEC
+648 ERELSAIDEC

-704 KAEIERERLRNRPP
+704 KDEIEKERLRNRPP
-718 VVADLAGI
+718 VVEELAGI
-726 GGGS
+726 GGS

>member
-1 MPVAKSSLKVRPQQQ
+1 MPVAKSSLKVRSQQQ

-141 LLNHAQLG
+141 LLRNAQIKLA
-149 LTKEFESQR
+149 KVFEQLR
-158 LHGELG
+158 LH
-164 SILVILL
+164 SQYHYIRVILL
-171 KCRQWGGSTDTD
+171 KCRQWGGSTLTD
-183 IYMGWIQIFWMIN
+183 IYMAWLQIFWKTN
-196 WNSNIIGHQSSSS
+196 WNSNIVGHQSSSA

-214 MYEKLMNAIP
+214 MYEKLINAIP
-224 TWLFYDIGEPFK
+224 TWLLYDIGQPFK
-236 EDPRKLRTSSTQNNI
+236 SDTRKLKTSGTIQNI
-251 KYLIPRSCKIQTGS
+251 KYFIPRSCKIQTGS
-265 ARNPESCRSADAAMA
+265 ARNPESCRSGDAALA

-295 PQKVINAAV
+295 PAKVIKAAS
-304 SSIRVTVPLTF
+304 SSIQPDPLTF

-321 PNGRENEFHDEW
+321 PNGRENEFHDAW
-333 VRANSFD
+333 VAANSVD
-340 KDGKRLSIYKPY
+340 KDGKPLSAFTPV
-352 FVPWFHIEKYILPFK
+352 FVAWFEIEKYILPFAS
-367 TEQEKIDFV
+367 
-376 IWLYKNREDEQYH
+376 EDERAD
-389 GSYFWWLWEIKGATL
+389 FAIWLWENRNDEQGHGKYYWWLYECKGASF
-404 EGIHWYVNEC
+404 EGIHWYIE
-414 KKYNDLDGM
+414 KSKEYETLDDM
-423 RQEYPSDDVEAFLFS
+423 RQEFPSDDVEAFLFS

-494 WAGPDNSEIVRHRY
+494 WAGPDNSEIVRNRY

>member
-16 ISDKKL
+16 ISEKKL
-22 KEILA
+22 KELLE
-27 EDKRRLK
+27 EDKRRLT

-51 RFECVITDFLNGKK
+51 RFECVIEDFLKGKK

-79 AIIKCGSIEAFCD
+79 AIIKCGSIQAFCE
-92 KYMPDFDKEKARDA
+92 KYMADLDQEKARDA

-126 YARIKNKDGGEDIPF
+126 YARIKNKDGGDDIPF
-141 LLNHAQLG
+141 LLRNAQIKLA
-149 LTKEFESQR
+149 KVFEQLR
-158 LHGELG
+158 LH
-164 SILVILL
+164 SQYRYIRVILL
-171 KCRQWGGSTDTD
+171 KCRQWGGSTLTD
-183 IYMGWIQIFWMIN
+183 IYMAWLQIFWKTN
-196 WNSNIIGHQSSSS
+196 WNSNIVGHQSSSA

-214 MYEKLMNAIP
+214 MYEKLINAIP
-224 TWLFYDIGEPFK
+224 TWLFYDIGQPFK
-236 EDPRKLRTSSTQNNI
+236 PDTRKLKTSGTIQNI

-265 ARNPESCRSADAAMA
+265 ARNPESCRSGDAALA

-295 PQKVINAAV
+295 PAKVIKAAS
-304 SSIRVTVPLTF
+304 SSIQPDPLTF

-321 PNGRENEFHDEW
+321 PNGRENEFHDAW
-333 VRANSFD
+333 VAANSVD
-340 KDGKRLSIYKPY
+340 KDGKPLSAYTPV
-352 FVPWFHIEKYILPFK
+352 FVAWFEIEKYVLPFAS
-367 TEQEKIDFV
+367 EDERADFI
-376 IWLYKNREDEQYH
+376 IWLWKNRNDEQGH
-389 GSYFWWLWEIKGATL
+389 GKYYWWLYECKGASF
-404 EGIHWYVNEC
+404 EGIHWYIE
-414 KKYNDLDGM
+414 KSKEYETLDDM
-423 RQEYPSDDVEAFLFS
+423 RQEFPSDDVEAFLFS

-465 IEGDSYDAADD
+465 IEGDSYDAADP
-476 ACMDNI
+476 ACMNNI
-482 RFIERSGGPLKV
+482 RFVERSGGPLKV
-494 WAGPDNSEIVRHRY
+494 WAGPDNSEIVKHRY
-508 IVACDIGGSHKTSD
+508 VVSCDIGGSHKTSD

-563 HFYNDAYLVIENNTA
+563 HFYNDAFLVIENNTA

-589 SELFFPILLPL
+589 SELFFPILIPL
-600 YNNLYS
+600 YSNLYS

-617 IEMKWGFNTNKNTK
+617 IEMKWGFNTNKATK

-663 YKQNDCYGAVAGK
+663 YKQNDCYGAIAGK

-698 IVPFRS
+698 IIPFRS

-718 VVADLAGI
+718 IVAELSGI

>member
-92 KYMPDFDKEKARDA
+92 KYMPDFDQEKARDA

-494 WAGPDNSEIVRHRY
+494 WAGPDNSEIVRNRY